1 MKTISL
7 NNVEDE
13 YETDSEDSDNNDV
26 NELQLVS
33 GLNPNREID
42 DIELGRRQEESQ
54 YNWGE
59 IYKKYEKYGH
69 CQNSKTLFKMKRR
82 RSAIM

>member
-59 IYKKYEKYGH
+59 TYKKYEKYGTLSEF
-69 CQNSKTLFKMKRR
+69 QNF
-82 RSAIM
+82 I